1 MINAD
6 RISRMISS
14 ANVTEAA
21 RGALKGL
28 VEREEIRVG
37 SRELAYELIAQLIGA
52 SSSWVKKF
60 LARHSEVKEPRIT
73 LFLNI
78 RLAYENACS
87 RMEAENRLDE
97 ERAAALMGK
106 LNAITAGFVE
116 EMEEQ
121 TRHRTP

>member
-28 VEREEIRVG
+28 VEREEIRAG
-37 SRELAYELIAQLIGA
+37 SRELAYELVAQLIGA

-78 RLAYENACS
+78 RLAYENMCS
-87 RMEAENRLDE
+87 RMEAENRLYE
-97 ERAAALMGK
+97 ERAAALKGE
-106 LNAITAGFVE
+106 LNAITAGFV
-116 EMEEQ
+116 
-121 TRHRTP
+121 